1 MALQSTKPRLC
12 SPKIAAISRS
22 MAVIELTP
30 QGHIFNA
37 NENFLK
43 TVQYSLDEIVGQ
55 HHSLSCHRSEV
66 ESPAYTAFWASLNRD
81 EYHAHRFERK
91 NKYGKTL
98 FLEESYSPIFDT
110 HEVRSLAA
118 RTSAIGQFN
127 STLQLQ

>member
-1 MALQSTKPRLC
+1 
-12 SPKIAAISRS
+12 

-30 QGHIFNA
+30 QGHILNA

-66 ESPAYTAFWASLNRD
+66 ESPAYTAFRASLNRG

-118 RTSAIGQFN
+118 RTRQATVEVQEGSQHVVDAIGQFN
-127 STLQLQ
+127 STLQLQQPAS

>member
-1 MALQSTKPRLC
+1 M
-12 SPKIAAISRS
+12 
-22 MAVIELTP
+22 IEFDPNGVVL
-30 QGHIFNA
+30 NA

-55 HHSLSCHRSEV
+55 HHSLFCHRSEV
-66 ESPAYTAFWASLNRD
+66 ESPAYKAFWASLNRG

-118 RTSAIGQFN
+118 RTSQATVEVQEGSQHGVDAIGQFN